1 MKINKLYIVT
11 TFIAAVICCTPTP
24 GYSSDNNSDNSD
36 NNTVPR
42 KLNYTAAFIMQ
53 WTYNCV
59 QQLQFTFMNDGIP
72 QQYAAIR
79 AGSHCTCV
87 IDEFRK
93 YYTQVEIGMMSSED
107 RLLFSEHFA
116 RTCLGQPS
124 NFN

>member
-24 GYSSDNNSDNSD
+24 GYSSD

-72 QQYAAIR
+72 QQYAAMR

-93 YYTQVEIGMMSSED
+93 YYTQVEIGMMSSEAVSYTHLTLPTI
-107 RLLFSEHFA
+107 LLV
-116 RTCLGQPS
+116 
-124 NFN
+124 

>member
-1 MKINKLYIVT
+1 MKINKLYIV
-11 TFIAAVICCTPTP
+11 IALVAVVVCCVPTP
-24 GYSSDNNSDNSD
+24 GYSSDNNDNND

-59 QQLQFTFMNDGIP
+59 QQLQFTFMNDGMP

-93 YYTQVEIGMMSSED
+93 YYTQAEVAIMSSED

>member
-1 MKINKLYIVT
+1 VRIDKVYIIVLV
-11 TFIAAVICCTPTP
+11 FSIIVVCCTPTP
-24 GYSSDNNSDNSD
+24 GYSFDNA
-36 NNTVPR
+36 TVPR
-42 KLNYTAAFIMQ
+42 KLNYTASFIMQ
-53 WTYNCV
+53 WTYTCT

-93 YYTQVEIGMMSSED
+93 YYTQAEVAIMSSED
-107 RLLFSEHFA
+107 RLLFSEHFV
-116 RTCLGQPS
+116 RICVGQPS

>member
-1 MKINKLYIVT
+1 MKINKLYIVI
-11 TFIAAVICCTPTP
+11 TFIVAVICCTPTP
-24 GYSSDNNSDNSD
+24 GYSSDNND

-59 QQLQFTFMNDGIP
+59 QQLQFTFMNDGTP
-72 QQYAAIR
+72 QQYAAIK
-79 AGSHCTCV
+79 AGNHCTCV

>member
-1 MKINKLYIVT
+1 MKINKLYIVI

-24 GYSSDNNSDNSD
+24 GYSSDNND

-72 QQYAAIR
+72 QQYAAMR

-124 NFN
+124 NFH

>member
-1 MKINKLYIVT
+1 MKINKLYIVI

-24 GYSSDNNSDNSD
+24 GYSIDNNSDNT
-36 NNTVPR
+36 TVPR

-72 QQYAAIR
+72 QQYAAMR

>member
-1 MKINKLYIVT
+1 VKINKLYIVL

-24 GYSSDNNSDNSD
+24 GYSSDNND

-72 QQYAAIR
+72 QQYAAVR

-93 YYTQVEIGMMSSED
+93 YYTQVEVAMMSSED

>member
-1 MKINKLYIVT
+1 MKINKLYIVL

-24 GYSSDNNSDNSD
+24 GYSSDNND

-72 QQYAAIR
+72 QQYAAVR

-93 YYTQVEIGMMSSED
+93 YYTQVEVAMMSSED

>member
-1 MKINKLYIVT
+1 MKLYKLYTVLAVLVT
-11 TFIAAVICCTPTP
+11 SAICCTPTP
-24 GYSSDNNSDNSD
+24 GYSSDNNDNND

-59 QQLQFTFMNDGIP
+59 QQLQFNFMSDGIP
-72 QQYAAIR
+72 KQYAAMR
-79 AGSHCTCV
+79 AGMHCTCV

-93 YYTQVEIGMMSSED
+93 YYTQAEVAMMSSED

>member
-1 MKINKLYIVT
+1 MKINKLYIVI
-11 TFIAAVICCTPTP
+11 TFVAAVICCTPTP
-24 GYSSDNNSDNSD
+24 GYSSDNNSDNND

-42 KLNYTAAFIMQ
+42 KLNYTAVFIMQ
-53 WTYNCV
+53 WTYNCI

-79 AGSHCTCV
+79 AGNHCTCV